1 MSLKTKLV
9 TNVYHRPVG
18 IPGGE
23 TMYPA
28 GVTLQPGESVEI
40 DLSAETLRLLKGFK
54 HVEVSD
60 VGRPTGGGDSGTAE

>member
-9 TNVYHRPVG
+9 TNVYERPVG

-23 TMYPA
+23 TMYPQ

-40 DLSAETLRLLKGFK
+40 DLSPETLRLLKGFT

-60 VGRPTGGGDSGTAE
+60 VGRPTGGKDTGGAE